1 MTGLAASFGRRAVRV
16 GTFIEYN
23 SCKDEM
29 QPVSAIVLF
38 GGKGMGPMRQI
49 MTMMQIM
56 LLLVAMTAGVAS
68 ATELN
73 LSAATDIDSRQSVAA
88 AAKNVELTLVAAPAN
103 LGTYTPDTEN
113 ELPPELEPALLRERA
128 FTEAS
133 AFAGVQV
140 ALPTSPLSIV
150 LAADELLNPTYGLTL
165 HLVW

>member
-1 MTGLAASFGRRAVRV
+1 
-16 GTFIEYN
+16 
-23 SCKDEM
+23 
-29 QPVSAIVLF
+29 
-38 GGKGMGPMRQI
+38 MRQI
-49 MTMMQIM
+49 MTTMQIM
-56 LLLVAMTAGVAS
+56 LLLVVMTAGVASATELNLS

-88 AAKNVELTLVAAPAN
+88 AAKNVELTLVAVPAN

-113 ELPPELEPALLRERA
+113 ELPPELEPVLLRERA
-128 FTEAS
+128 YTEAS

>member
-1 MTGLAASFGRRAVRV
+1 MTIIQVMF
-16 GTFIEYN
+16 
-23 SCKDEM
+23 
-29 QPVSAIVLF
+29 
-38 GGKGMGPMRQI
+38 
-49 MTMMQIM
+49 
-56 LLLVAMTAGVAS
+56 LLVMAAGIAS
-68 ATELN
+68 ATELSLTTAN
-73 LSAATDIDSRQSVAA
+73 DADST

-103 LGTYTPDTEN
+103 LNSLSIDTQN

-150 LAADELLNPTYGLTL
+150 FAADELLNPTCGLKL